1 MTPIIRL
8 FLCRISS
15 PSPTLPPLPFP
26 SLAPPAFPM
35 VHTFPMF
42 HSVYDNYH
50 WMATFADPLFKRH
63 VAIAKMMAGVA
74 ARLAGNHRLPFNYTA
89 YAVHLEHDVAR
100 LQADV
105 AEQGTPSSLSVALL
119 FASVSHLLAAAQS
132 IEAEIKVWKLVFH
145 VQVWCTAVGSTA
157 VGCTAVGCTAVGC
170 TAVGC
175 TAVGVHSGGMHSGGM
190 HSGGMHSGGMHS
202 GGMHSGGMHSGG
214 MHSGGMHSGGMHSGG
229 MHSGAWGIESAL
241 HVLPNPS
248 IVASAAQRLAAVHA
262 GARGGGR
269 ILEGHCIHAIETS
282 STACQC
288 RGGTCPMEGAS
299 GKGGNFPASFDG
311 VNERL
316 FLAER
321 GFLDRHGIGPQYTW
335 FKHLGFGGVEWV
347 SVEWAFL
354 HGHGIGP
361 HCTWFK
367 QLVGGRMMVYS
378 SEKDN
383 VYATPA
389 FPAIRDAIADFIKSS
404 ASKGNLEGGEEW
416 SAVQHEI
423 FRAARAIE
431 RAAKILKGQ
440 LL

>member
-1 MTPIIRL
+1 
-8 FLCRISS
+8 
-15 PSPTLPPLPFP
+15 
-26 SLAPPAFPM
+26 
-35 VHTFPMF
+35 
-42 HSVYDNYH
+42 
-50 WMATFADPLFKRH
+50 MATFADPLFKRH

-248 IVASAAQRLAAVHA
+248 IVASCRPSHLASRTSLTSFLPALFFSSPFPSTSHPSQPSTTFTNPTHTPRIPPLPHLTPLPSVCQRAAQRLAA
-262 GARGGGR
+262 
-269 ILEGHCIHAIETS
+269 AIETS

-367 QLVGGRMMVYS
+367 QLVGGRMMVL

>member
-1 MTPIIRL
+1 
-8 FLCRISS
+8 
-15 PSPTLPPLPFP
+15 
-26 SLAPPAFPM
+26 
-35 VHTFPMF
+35 
-42 HSVYDNYH
+42 
-50 WMATFADPLFKRH
+50 MATFADPLFKRH

-214 MHSGGMHSGGMHSGG
+214 MYSGGMHSGGMHSGG

-241 HVLPNPS
+241 
-248 IVASAAQRLAAVHA
+248 
-262 GARGGGR
+262 
-269 ILEGHCIHAIETS
+269 HAIETS

-335 FKHLGFGGVEWV
+335 FKHL
-347 SVEWAFL
+347 
-354 HGHGIGP
+354 
-361 HCTWFK
+361 
-367 QLVGGRMMVYS
+367 VGGRVVWY
-378 SEKDN
+378 N
-383 VYATPA
+383 
-389 FPAIRDAIADFIKSS
+389 
-404 ASKGNLEGGEEW
+404 
-416 SAVQHEI
+416 
-423 FRAARAIE
+423 
-431 RAAKILKGQ
+431 IL
-440 LL
+440 